1 MVKLPVSSV
10 SFGAD
15 ANETETL
22 YIEAKREPSYTIN
35 VIEGGSAAIYSL
47 RQYGSGW
54 LFQINPTEWQ
64 SESKTPDIEDLIFDD
79 GNGTAT
85 LRVTTNMSPYGSM
98 TFDTQY
104 IVLAPR
110 TETNRVYFTVFGLN
124 GPPVVHFD
132 SSAIKSVNLAMTEF
146 TKGGL
151 GKGYIDITCN
161 DNTGSFISGIVWLTG
176 TDTDGH
182 QLRRDYQFFQP
193 SKKVFP
199 CWRETVYETATD
211 TGLVEYAIVDTD
223 RHKTIYKARAVTLLE
238 TLKIDVS
245 KIVSPLLYS
254 TFDFEAC
261 CGFVKDRTA
270 TLNFAL
276 YINGE
281 AVQYYMAYDN
291 YSYDRAYYDGM
302 SRLLNDPIQKRY
314 AKGQPYFFTALNL
327 GNDKLR
333 LDDTEDYALEEGI
346 THFGE
351 CNGGDV
357 ISAKIGN
364 SELSYK
370 AEQWCGR
377 YIIYYINAYGG
388 LDWLLTEG
396 YEEMTDTMADST
408 ITHPYSNISTE
419 FGKAQYLR
427 TISRKIKLHTGWM
440 TNEESGRMHHLLES
454 ARVWLYDMENG
465 SASPVLIADTSMTYK
480 TFENQGRQLVSYDIN
495 LEFSQSRMRR

>member
-10 SFGAD
+10 GFGAD

-22 YIEAKREPSYTIN
+22 YIEALREPSYSVKAIQ
-35 VIEGGSAAIYSL
+35 GGSAALYSL
-47 RQYGSGW
+47 RQYGNGW
-54 LFQINPTEWQ
+54 LFKITPTEWQ
-64 SESKTPDIEDLIFDD
+64 SESEVADIDEITFDD
-79 GNGTAT
+79 GNGTAA
-85 LRVTTNMSPYGSM
+85 LRVVVNPVPYGM
-98 TFDTQY
+98 LWFDSEY
-104 IVLAPR
+104 VVLAPR
-110 TETNRVYFTVFGLN
+110 SKTKRVYFNIIGGNDT
-124 GPPVVHFD
+124 PAAHFD
-132 SSAIKSVNLAMTEF
+132 SKAIKSVQLTMTGTVEARR
-146 TKGGL
+146 T
-151 GKGYIDITCN
+151 GYIDITCN
-161 DNTGSFISGIVWLTG
+161 DNIGAFESGIVWLTASDG
-176 TDTDGH
+176 DGH
-182 QLRRDYQFFQP
+182 ILRRDLQFFQP

-199 CWRETVYETATD
+199 CWKETIYETATD

-223 RHKTIYKARAVTLLE
+223 KNKTIYKARAVILLE

-245 KIVSPLLYS
+245 KIVSPLLFS
-254 TFDFEAC
+254 SFGFEAC
-261 CGFVKDRTA
+261 CGFVKDSTA

-291 YSYDRAYYDGM
+291 YSYDRGYNDGR
-302 SRLLNDPIQKRY
+302 SRLLNDPIQNRY

-333 LDDTEDYALEEGI
+333 LDDTDDYELTEGI
-346 THFGE
+346 THFGG
-351 CNGGDV
+351 CNGGDM

-370 AEQWCGR
+370 AEQWCGL

-396 YEEMTDTMADST
+396 YEEMTDTMADGT
-408 ITHPYSNISTE
+408 MTHPYSNISTE

-427 TISRKIKLHTGWM
+427 AISRKIKLHTGWL

-495 LEFSQSRMRR
+495 LEYSQSRMRR

>member
-1 MVKLPVSSV
+1 MVKLPVSSI
-10 SFGAD
+10 SFGPD
-15 ANETETL
+15 SNETETL
-22 YIEAKREPSYTIN
+22 YVEAAREPSYSIKA
-35 VIEGGSAAIYSL
+35 VQGGSAALYSL
-47 RQYGSGW
+47 RQYGNGW
-54 LFQINPTEWQ
+54 LFKIDPTEWQ
-64 SESKTPDIEDLIFDD
+64 SETEIADIDEVTFDD
-79 GNGTAT
+79 GSGTAT
-85 LRVTTNMSPYGSM
+85 LRVVVNPVPYGSM
-98 TFDTQY
+98 TFDTEY
-104 IVLAPR
+104 VVLAPR
-110 TETNRVYFTVFGLN
+110 TETKRVYFSIIGGNDT
-124 GPPVVHFD
+124 PVAHFD
-132 SSAIKSVNLAMTEF
+132 SSAIKSVQLTMTG
-146 TKGGL
+146 TVVDRRT
-151 GKGYIDITCN
+151 GYIDITCN
-161 DNTGSFISGIVWLTG
+161 DNTGSFISGIVWLTAS
-176 TDTDGH
+176 DGNGH
-182 QLRRDYQFFQP
+182 ILRRDLQFFQP
-193 SKKVFP
+193 SKQVFP
-199 CWRETVYETATD
+199 CWRETVYETTTNGD
-211 TGLVEYAIVDTD
+211 LLEYAIVDTD
-223 RHKTIYKARAVTLLE
+223 RHKTIYKARAVSLSE

-291 YSYDRAYYDGM
+291 YSYDRAYYDGK

-333 LDDTEDYALEEGI
+333 IDDAEDYALEEGI

-396 YEEMTDTMADST
+396 YEEMTDTMTDST

-454 ARVWLYDMENG
+454 ARVWLYDNENG
-465 SASPVLIADTSMTYK
+465 SGVPVLIADTSMTYK

-495 LEFSQSRMRR
+495 LEFSQGRMRR